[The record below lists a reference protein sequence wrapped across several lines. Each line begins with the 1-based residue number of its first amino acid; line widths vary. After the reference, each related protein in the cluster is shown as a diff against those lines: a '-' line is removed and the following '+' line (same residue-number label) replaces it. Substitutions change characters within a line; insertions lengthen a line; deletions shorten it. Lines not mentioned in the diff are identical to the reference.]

1 MYIKVLVKRISYRL
15 LLLVCVAIMS
25 LVSCNKIR
33 EIRPTSFE
41 LVSVS
46 PKGFYSA
53 DVDFRLGI
61 HNPALQI
68 GFSDIFAEVVLNGKV
83 IGNVSVAPFVMEAK
97 SDNVYDINALLA
109 LNKGTSVLNL
119 IPLLKSPD
127 AMKNA
132 HINLRVRAT
141 LKNGISKELVWNEVP
156 VEKLIKLVE

>member
-15 LLLVCVAIMS
+15 LLLVCAVIMS

-53 DVDFRLGI
+53 DVDFKLGI

-97 SDNVYDINALLA
+97 SDKVYDMNALLA

-119 IPLLKSPD
+119 IPLLKNPD

>member
-53 DVDFRLGI
+53 DVDFRLGV

-97 SDNVYDINALLA
+97 SDKVYDMNALLA

>member
-53 DVDFRLGI
+53 DVDFKLGI

-97 SDNVYDINALLA
+97 SDNVYDMNALLA

-141 LKNGISKELVWNEVP
+141 LKNGISKELVWNEIP

>member
-15 LLLVCVAIMS
+15 LLLVCVVIMS

-97 SDNVYDINALLA
+97 SDKVYDMNALLA

-119 IPLLKSPD
+119 IPLLKNPD

>member
-53 DVDFRLGI
+53 DVDFKLGI

-97 SDNVYDINALLA
+97 SDKVYDMNALLA

-119 IPLLKSPD
+119 IPLLKNPD

>member
-1 MYIKVLVKRISYRL
+1 MVKRISYRL

-97 SDNVYDINALLA
+97 SDKVYDMNALLA

-119 IPLLKSPD
+119 IPLLKNPD

>member
-1 MYIKVLVKRISYRL
+1 
-15 LLLVCVAIMS
+15 MS

-53 DVDFRLGI
+53 DVDFKLGI

-97 SDNVYDINALLA
+97 SDKVYDMNALLA

-119 IPLLKSPD
+119 IPLLKNPD
-127 AMKNA
+127 AMKYA

>member
-1 MYIKVLVKRISYRL
+1 
-15 LLLVCVAIMS
+15 MS

-97 SDNVYDINALLA
+97 SDNVYDMNALLA

-119 IPLLKSPD
+119 IPLLKNPD

>member
-53 DVDFRLGI
+53 DVDFKLGI

-97 SDNVYDINALLA
+97 SDNVYDMNALLA

>member
-1 MYIKVLVKRISYRL
+1 MVKRISYRL
-15 LLLVCVAIMS
+15 LLLVCVVIMS

-53 DVDFRLGI
+53 DVDFKLGI

-97 SDNVYDINALLA
+97 SDKVYDMNALLA

-119 IPLLKSPD
+119 IPLLKNPD

>member
-15 LLLVCVAIMS
+15 LLLVCVVIMF

-53 DVDFRLGI
+53 DVDFKLGI

-97 SDNVYDINALLA
+97 SDKVYDMNALLA

-119 IPLLKSPD
+119 IPLLKNPD

>member
-1 MYIKVLVKRISYRL
+1 MVKRISYRL

-53 DVDFRLGI
+53 DVDFKLGI

-97 SDNVYDINALLA
+97 SDKVYDINALLA

>member
-1 MYIKVLVKRISYRL
+1 MSVKSFSYRL
-15 LLLVCVAIMS
+15 LLLVCAAVLS
-25 LVSCNKIR
+25 LVSCNKIS

-41 LVSVS
+41 LESLS
-46 PKGFYSA
+46 PKGLSA
-53 DVDFRLGI
+53 IALDFKLGVY
-61 HNPALQI
+61 NPAMQI
-68 GFSDIFAEVVLNGKV
+68 ALSDIFAEIVLDGKV
-83 IGNVSVAPFVMEAK
+83 VGNLSVAPFVMEAK
-97 SDNVYDINALLA
+97 SDKVYDMNALLA

-119 IPLLKSPD
+119 IPLLKNPD

>member
-1 MYIKVLVKRISYRL
+1 
-15 LLLVCVAIMS
+15 MS

-53 DVDFRLGI
+53 DVDFKLGI

-83 IGNVSVAPFVMEAK
+83 IGNVSVAPLVMEAK
-97 SDNVYDINALLA
+97 SDKVYDMNALLA

-119 IPLLKSPD
+119 IPLLKNPD

>member
-15 LLLVCVAIMS
+15 LLLVCVVIMS

-97 SDNVYDINALLA
+97 SDNVYDMNALLA

-119 IPLLKSPD
+119 IPLLKNPD

>member
-97 SDNVYDINALLA
+97 SDKVYDMNALLA

>member
-97 SDNVYDINALLA
+97 SDKVYDINALLA

-141 LKNGISKELVWNEVP
+141 L
-156 VEKLIKLVE
+156 

>member
-97 SDNVYDINALLA
+97 SDKVYDMNALLA

-119 IPLLKSPD
+119 IPLLKNPD

>member
-53 DVDFRLGI
+53 DVDFRLGV

-97 SDNVYDINALLA
+97 SDKVYDMNALLA

-119 IPLLKSPD
+119 IPLLKNPD

>member
-1 MYIKVLVKRISYRL
+1 MVKRISYRL

-33 EIRPTSFE
+33 EVRPTSFE

-53 DVDFRLGI
+53 DVDFKLGI

-97 SDNVYDINALLA
+97 SDKVYDMNALLA

>member
-1 MYIKVLVKRISYRL
+1 MVKRISYRL
-15 LLLVCVAIMS
+15 LLLVCVVIMS

-53 DVDFRLGI
+53 DVDFKLGI
-61 HNPALQI
+61 RNPALQI

-97 SDNVYDINALLA
+97 SDKVYDMNALLA

-119 IPLLKSPD
+119 IPLLKNPD

>member
-97 SDNVYDINALLA
+97 SDNVYDMNALLA

-141 LKNGISKELVWNEVP
+141 LKNGISKELVWNAVP

>member
-61 HNPALQI
+61 HNPALHI

-97 SDNVYDINALLA
+97 SDNVYDMNALLA

>member
-1 MYIKVLVKRISYRL
+1 MVKRISYRL

-97 SDNVYDINALLA
+97 SDNVYDMNALLA

>member
-53 DVDFRLGI
+53 DVAFSLGI

-97 SDNVYDINALLA
+97 SDNVYDMNALLA

-141 LKNGISKELVWNEVP
+141 LKNGISKELVWNEIP

>member
-1 MYIKVLVKRISYRL
+1 
-15 LLLVCVAIMS
+15 MS

-53 DVDFRLGI
+53 DVDFKLGI

-97 SDNVYDINALLA
+97 SDKVYDMNALLA

-119 IPLLKSPD
+119 IPLLKNPD

>member
-97 SDNVYDINALLA
+97 SDKVYDINALLA

-119 IPLLKSPD
+119 IPLLKNPD

>member
-1 MYIKVLVKRISYRL
+1 MVKRISYRL

-53 DVDFRLGI
+53 DVDFKLGI

-97 SDNVYDINALLA
+97 SDNVYDMNALLA

>member
-1 MYIKVLVKRISYRL
+1 
-15 LLLVCVAIMS
+15 MS

-53 DVDFRLGI
+53 DVDFRLGV

-97 SDNVYDINALLA
+97 SDKVYDMNALLA

-119 IPLLKSPD
+119 IPLLKNPD

>member
-15 LLLVCVAIMS
+15 LLLVCVAVMS

-53 DVDFRLGI
+53 DVDFRLGV

-97 SDNVYDINALLA
+97 SDKVYDMNALLA

-119 IPLLKSPD
+119 IPLLKNPD

>member
-1 MYIKVLVKRISYRL
+1 MYIKVLVKGISYRL

-97 SDNVYDINALLA
+97 SDKVYDINALLA

>member
-53 DVDFRLGI
+53 DVDFKLGI

-97 SDNVYDINALLA
+97 SDKVYDINALLA

>member
-1 MYIKVLVKRISYRL
+1 MVKRISYRL
-15 LLLVCVAIMS
+15 LLLVCVVIMS

-97 SDNVYDINALLA
+97 SDKVYDMNALLA

-119 IPLLKSPD
+119 IPLLKNPD

>member
-1 MYIKVLVKRISYRL
+1 M
-15 LLLVCVAIMS
+15 
-25 LVSCNKIR
+25 
-33 EIRPTSFE
+33 
-41 LVSVS
+41 
-46 PKGFYSA
+46 
-53 DVDFRLGI
+53 
-61 HNPALQI
+61 
-68 GFSDIFAEVVLNGKV
+68 LNGKV

-97 SDNVYDINALLA
+97 SDKVYDMNALLA

-119 IPLLKSPD
+119 IPLLKNPD

>member
-97 SDNVYDINALLA
+97 SDNVYDMNALLA

>member
-1 MYIKVLVKRISYRL
+1 MVKRISYRL

-53 DVDFRLGI
+53 DVDFKLGI

-97 SDNVYDINALLA
+97 SAKVYDINALLA

>member
-15 LLLVCVAIMS
+15 LLLVCVVIMS

-53 DVDFRLGI
+53 DVDFKLGI

-97 SDNVYDINALLA
+97 SDKVYDMNALLA

-119 IPLLKSPD
+119 IPLLKNPD

>member
-1 MYIKVLVKRISYRL
+1 
-15 LLLVCVAIMS
+15 MS

-53 DVDFRLGI
+53 DVDFRLGV

-97 SDNVYDINALLA
+97 SDNVYDMNALLA

-119 IPLLKSPD
+119 IPLLKNPD

>member
-97 SDNVYDINALLA
+97 SDKVYDINALLA

>member
-97 SDNVYDINALLA
+97 SDKVYDINALLA

-127 AMKNA
+127 VMKNA